1 MGIKA
6 LCALELRNLLG
17 WNVFR
22 HTRDPKQRRKW
33 LLMAPVWALLIV
45 MILLYSGGL
54 SWGLT
59 ALGLGQTVP
68 AYLTAIASL
77 ALFFFGI
84 FQAGGTVFRQEGYE
98 ILCSLPVSPAAVV
111 LSRFLRMYLGNLSVA
126 AVVMVPGLAVYARIL
141 RPGWAACLLGLAG
154 ILIVPLIPMAAAT
167 FLGAAVTA
175 VSSRMKHKSLV
186 SAALSV
192 AAVLAIL
199 AFTSQSYRL
208 EDVSEEM
215 LRELSGAVLSVLGR
229 LYPFAVWLGSAIGEG
244 NVPLWLGCAGL
255 SLAAAAAA
263 VGIVSM
269 GFRKICGRLFGTSAK
284 HNYRLTQLQ
293 KGSLLMSLCRRELRR
308 YFSSG
313 IYVTNTILGP
323 VLGTVLSAA
332 LLLGGKD
339 FLETALPLPIDLSG
353 LVPFLLAGIFCLM
366 TAASVSISME
376 GKSWWIVK
384 SLPLS
389 TKSILDGK
397 LLANLVLILPFYL
410 VSEVLL
416 FFALT
421 PSLGQLLFLVF
432 FPACM
437 ILFSCVFGIAVNLRL
452 PLMTWESEVS
462 VVKQSASAMLGGMG
476 GFLLSLLCAG
486 VVMAVPRGMSLPIRA
501 ALPVLLLLA
510 SAALYGSCIRTDL
523 RKI

>member
-6 LCALELRNLLG
+6 LCALELKNLLG

-22 HTRDPKQRRKW
+22 HTKDPKQRRKW
-33 LLMAPVWALLIV
+33 LLMAPVWAMLTVI
-45 MILLYSGGL
+45 MMLYSGGL

-59 ALGLGQTVP
+59 FLGLGRTVP

-77 ALFFFGI
+77 ALFFFGV
-84 FQAGGTVFRQEGYE
+84 FQAGGTLFRQEGYE

-111 LSRFLRMYLGNLSVA
+111 LSRFLRMYLENLALA
-126 AVVMVPGLAVYARIL
+126 AVVMLPGLAVYTLVL
-141 RPGWAACLLGLAG
+141 RPGWAACLLGFAG

-167 FLGAAVTA
+167 FLGAVITA

-186 SAALSV
+186 SAVLSV
-192 AAVLAIL
+192 AVVLVIL

-208 EDVSEEM
+208 EEVSEEM
-215 LRELSGAVLSVLGR
+215 LRELSGTVLSVLGR
-229 LYPFAVWLGSAIGEG
+229 LYPFAVWLGSAVGEG
-244 NVPLWLGCAGL
+244 NVIKWLGCAGL

-263 VGIVSM
+263 AGIVSA
-269 GFRKICGRLFGTSAK
+269 GFRKICGHLFGTSAK

-293 KGSLLMSLCRRELRR
+293 KGSLLTSLCRRELRR

-339 FLETALPLPIDLSG
+339 FLETALPIDLPE

-366 TAASVSISME
+366 TASSVSISME

-397 LLANLVLILPFYL
+397 ILANLVLILPFYL

-416 FFALT
+416 LFALT
-421 PSLGQLLFLVF
+421 PNVGQLLFLVF
-432 FPACM
+432 FPAAM
-437 ILFSCVFGIAVNLRL
+437 ILFSVVFGIAVNLRL
-452 PLMTWESEVS
+452 PLMSWESEAS

-476 GFLLSLLCAG
+476 GFLLSLLFAG
-486 VVMAVPRGMSLPIRA
+486 VVVAVPRELALPIRA
-501 ALPVLLLLA
+501 ALPALLLLA
-510 SAALYGSCIRTDL
+510 AAALYGSCIRTDL